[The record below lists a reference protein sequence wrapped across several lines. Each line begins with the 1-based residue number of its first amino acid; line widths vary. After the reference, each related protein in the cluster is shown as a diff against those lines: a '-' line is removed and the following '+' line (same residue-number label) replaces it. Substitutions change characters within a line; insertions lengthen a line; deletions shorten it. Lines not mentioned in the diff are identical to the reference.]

1 MSSFVYY
8 KFRSQREP
16 LRVTFDGTGISVF
29 DLKREIILANKLGDG
44 MDFDLSIYNAD
55 TNEEYEDDSEI
66 LSRSSSVVA
75 RRKPPAKLGR
85 GTGSR
90 YVSARAPAPLTSLP
104 APTPG
109 SRKPGL
115 VPIDYKRFQAGQANE
130 SGSSP
135 SSAVQQQAFKR
146 RGPGE
151 SSSEEDMINAMF
163 QAQSESWTHTQE
175 KMASA
180 TPVYGR
186 SSSNQRQRPP
196 APDHPPPPGYVCY
209 RCGQKGHWIQNCPTN
224 NDPNWEHRRMK
235 RTTGIPKSFLKTVS
249 KDEIVG
255 TDGTALSGDKLRVD
269 ENGEYVVVQPDS
281 AAWQSYLQKQRN
293 DAIPDDGAEDEYDQG
308 DDTDRRKRVKK
319 SNGSTR

>member
-1 MSSFVYY
+1 MSFVYY

-44 MDFDLSIYNAD
+44 TDFDLSIYNAD
-55 TNEEYEDDSEI
+55 TNEEYDDDSEI

-75 RRKPPAKLGR
+75 RRKPPGKPGR
-85 GTGSR
+85 GTGAR
-90 YVSARAPAPLTSLP
+90 YVSARAPAPLASVSASSP
-104 APTPG
+104 A
-109 SRKPGL
+109 SRKPG
-115 VPIDYKRFQAGQANE
+115 VSPSDQKRFL
-130 SGSSP
+130 GSQQNGSVP
-135 SSAVQQQAFKR
+135 LQSSIARQQVQKK

-151 SSSEEDMINAMF
+151 STSEEDMINAMF
-163 QAQSESWTHTQE
+163 QAQSESWMHTQE

-186 SSSNQRQRPP
+186 SSANQRPRAP

-293 DAIPDDGAEDEYDQG
+293 DAIPDDGEDEYDRG

-319 SNGSTR
+319 SNGESR

>member
-44 MDFDLSIYNAD
+44 ADFDLSIYNAD

-75 RRKPPAKLGR
+75 RRKPPAKPGR
-85 GTGSR
+85 GTGAR
-90 YVSARAPAPLTSLP
+90 YVSSRAPAPLASIS
-104 APTPG
+104 ASSAM
-109 SRKPGL
+109 SRKAAGDTSDQKRLQTTQQTGSGL
-115 VPIDYKRFQAGQANE
+115 LQ
-130 SGSSP
+130 SSNG
-135 SSAVQQQAFKR
+135 QQQAQKK
-146 RGPGE
+146 RGPD
-151 SSSEEDMINAMF
+151 SSTEEDMINAMF
-163 QAQSESWTHTQE
+163 QAQSESWVHTQE

-186 SSSNQRQRPP
+186 TSTSQRPRAP

-224 NDPNWEHRRMK
+224 SDPNWEHRRMK

-293 DAIPDDGAEDEYDQG
+293 DGIPDDGDDDYDPAE
-308 DDTDRRKRVKK
+308 DTDRRKRVKRA
-319 SNGSTR
+319 NGEAH

>member
-16 LRVTFDGTGISVF
+16 LRVTFDGTGISIF

-44 MDFDLSIYNAD
+44 TDFDLSVYNPD

-75 RRKPPAKLGR
+75 RRKPPAKPGR
-85 GTGSR
+85 GTGAR
-90 YVSARAPAPLTSLP
+90 YVSARAPAPLASISATSP
-104 APTPG
+104 A
-109 SRKPGL
+109 SRKAVGAN
-115 VPIDYKRFQAGQANE
+115 DQKRLQTTQQTG
-130 SGSSP
+130 SGSLQ
-135 SSAVQQQAFKR
+135 SSIAQPQALKR
-146 RGPGE
+146 RGPD
-151 SSSEEDMINAMF
+151 SSTEEDMINAMF
-163 QAQSESWTHTQE
+163 QAQSESWIHTQE
-175 KMASA
+175 KMAGA

-186 SSSNQRQRPP
+186 SSTNQRPRAP

-281 AAWQSYLQKQRN
+281 AAWQSYLQRQRN
-293 DAIPDDGAEDEYDQG
+293 DGIPDDGDDDYDPL
-308 DDTDRRKRVKK
+308 DDTDRRKRVKRA
-319 SNGSTR
+319 NGEAH